1 MICILCLNKFLIKKY
16 IKNIKIIIISLIV
29 ILNEKINNNINTKS
43 NKILIIYMYVCVHLN
58 VCICMYNIYVS
69 FRILIISIN

>member
-43 NKILIIYMYVCVHLN
+43 NKILIIYMYVCM
-58 VCICMYNIYVS
+58 CTFKCMYMYVQYLCV
-69 FRILIISIN
+69 FPNLNNFY